1 MKEFIEELSY
11 MCSANNTKSRGL
23 YLFIA
28 ISLVALLLGSVAMLV
43 LLIVNL
49 VKGFF
54 NPLFLVLLIVALAIF
69 VGIIIWLKKS

>member
-54 NPLFLVLLIVALAIF
+54 NPLFLVLLVVALAIF
-69 VGIIIWLKKS
+69 IGIIIWLKKS